1 MDSVIQPKR
10 PIVQNWR
17 RATWWKCPPQ
27 LAEFGYPV
35 EAWEHPS
42 SGLFCLSALEVA
54 HDPGKPALGPEYH
67 LSVTMN
73 GQRCT
78 AADALFALASFGLED
93 AKEDN
98 HVPNGRVR
106 NFWRPVGVVD
116 LPDAAVHRLWQP
128 GFSGLLNPCFSE
140 ALMDWP
146 IGGPHASRWERTSS
160 KSGGKR
166 ISNVA
171 VERAVLRP
179 LEPLG

>member
-27 LAEFGYPV
+27 LAELGYPV

-67 LSVTMN
+67 LSVTLN

-78 AADALFALASFGLED
+78 AANALFALASFGLED

-98 HVPNGRVR
+98 HVPSGRVR
-106 NFWRPVGVVD
+106 NFWRPVADNLSGYECPCVDDEPAIREDKGDFVWRGVT
-116 LPDAAVHRLWQP
+116 A
-128 GFSGLLNPCFSE
+128 
-140 ALMDWP
+140 
-146 IGGPHASRWERTSS
+146 
-160 KSGGKR
+160 
-166 ISNVA
+166 
-171 VERAVLRP
+171 
-179 LEPLG
+179 